1 MKLPCQ
7 SSSCTACG
15 ACIQTCSFQA
25 LHWRLDANGEPGV
38 EVDAARCREC
48 GRCVA
53 VCPSVTGFKG
63 HCSSAAYACS
73 LLDQTAVRHCSSGGA
88 ALALGQAVLE
98 RGGVVFGCAFQ
109 SGKCRHVRVDT
120 LDGLEAL
127 SGSKYVWSDV
137 EEIFVGVR
145 DCLLASSANP
155 VLFIGTPCQVAG
167 LRRFLGE
174 LSSSERLYAVD
185 LICHGTPSPKIL
197 EEFFRETEGAVPESL
212 TCRDR
217 QGVGMHGRLA
227 DGREFHYTGGFASH
241 DYLLAYIHGLTYR
254 ECCYSCPYAQA
265 SRVGDLTL
273 GDYWGIDRR
282 HLPADAPE
290 LLNILLVNTS
300 QGERLLEQAR
310 SKLACVPV
318 PVSAELAGKTN
329 LQHPQPRPPER
340 ERYLRN
346 VTAVGVANAL
356 RGALRH
362 ARWRVWRSGLLHRV
376 KEWFMG
382 GKERKS
388 RLQEKDT
395 LSGQP
400 AKSQGPRRILLG
412 GVPLGCDNVG
422 DEAIVTCVV
431 KLLKSLFPNCELT
444 VCTRE
449 PTKTAELLGVRT
461 VPLYGFEPEPDLAGF
476 AEEVRRHDVFIW
488 FGATGL
494 SDYPET
500 ALKLLKIARRN
511 GVERL
516 VWGVGM
522 NSELNPAFY
531 RAAGKRRWVLRLL
544 SRLSMGI
551 VDCVAGYERWLAER
565 TRRHI
570 AQELDQCRMVV
581 LRDADSVAEVRR
593 CGFDGALEGADTA
606 ILLESAPKLPL
617 KPLPSQVVRIGFCI
631 SAQRAIQSKDG
642 IVELWN
648 NLLDNNNLD
657 IVLIPMNPKTDRP
670 LMLEL
675 AARTKCPGRI
685 ECLEEDAPS
694 VVQACVSQCCAVV
707 SSRLHLLI
715 LAANVGVPF
724 IGIERGSKIST
735 WLRQFGRV
743 PAGSVENCDFAE
755 ILRQLEDILAE
766 SPEAARKRILRVTA
780 SMHQRLYDCAAELRR
795 MLI

>member
-1 MKLPCQ
+1 M
-7 SSSCTACG
+7 
-15 ACIQTCSFQA
+15 
-25 LHWRLDANGEPGV
+25 V
-38 EVDAARCREC
+38 EVDETRCREC

-53 VCPSVTGFKG
+53 VCPLVTGVKG
-63 HCSSAAYACS
+63 HCPSAAYACS

-88 ALALGQAVLE
+88 ALALEQAVLE
-98 RGGVVFGCAFQ
+98 HGGVVFGCTFQ
-109 SGKCRHVRVDT
+109 EGKCRHVRVDT

-137 EEIFVGVR
+137 EGTFGQVR
-145 DCLLASSANP
+145 ECLQSNDSTP

-167 LRRFLGE
+167 LRSCLGE
-174 LSSSERLYAVD
+174 VASSERLYAVD
-185 LICHGTPSPKIL
+185 LICHGTPAPKVL
-197 EEFFRETEGAVPESL
+197 EEFFQETEGAVPESL

-217 QGVGMHGRLA
+217 QGVAMHGRLV
-227 DGREFHYTGGFASH
+227 DGREFHYTGGFSCN
-241 DYLLAYIHGLTYR
+241 DYLLAYIHGITYR

-273 GDYWGIDRR
+273 GDYWGIDRS
-282 HLPADAPE
+282 LLSDSAEE
-290 LLNILLVNTS
+290 LLNILLVNTD
-300 QGERLLEQAR
+300 QGRRLLELAR
-310 SKLACVPV
+310 EKLKCQS
-318 PVSAELAGKTN
+318 VSVAAALAGKTN

-346 VTAVGVANAL
+346 VTTAGVANAL
-356 RGALRH
+356 RGVLRH

-382 GKERKS
+382 GKEHKG
-388 RLQEKDT
+388 RLQENDI
-395 LSGQP
+395 LSGQS
-400 AKSQGPRRILLG
+400 AESQRPRRILLG

-422 DEAIVTCVV
+422 DEAIITCVV
-431 KLLKSLFPNCELT
+431 KLLKSLCPNCELT
-444 VCTRE
+444 VCTRDRE
-449 PTKTAELLGVRT
+449 PTARRLGVQT
-461 VPLYGFEPEPDLAGF
+461 VPLYGFGTEPHLAEF
-476 AEEVRRHDVFIW
+476 AKEVRRHDAFLW

-500 ALKLLKIARRN
+500 ALKLLKIARQN

-544 SRLSMGI
+544 SRLSMGV
-551 VDCVAGYERWLAER
+551 VDCVAGYERWLARR

-570 AQELDQCRMVV
+570 AQELEQCRMVV

-593 CGFDGALEGADTA
+593 CGFDRALEGADTA

-617 KPLPSQVVRIGFCI
+617 EPLPSQAVRIGFCI
-631 SAQRAIQSKDG
+631 SAQRAIQSLG
-642 IVELWN
+642 GMIELWN
-648 NLLDNNNLD
+648 KLLDNKNLN
-657 IVLIPMNPKTDRP
+657 IVLIPMNPKTDRL

-675 AARTKCPGRI
+675 AARTKYSERI
-685 ECLEEDAPS
+685 ECLEEDDPAI
-694 VVQACVSQCCAVV
+694 VQACVAQCRAVV

-735 WLRQFGRV
+735 WLRQFGRE
-743 PAGSVENCDFAE
+743 PAGSVEDCDFAE
-755 ILRQLEDILAE
+755 IHRQLEDILAE
-766 SPEAARKRILRVTA
+766 SPEVAWERILRVTE
-780 SMHQRLYDCAAELRR
+780 SMHQRLDDCAAELRR
-795 MLI
+795 TLI